1 MLKKIKQSLLKAV
14 APKEKKSQKPVKEKK
29 IKVTKPTKEKKVK
42 AAKPVKEKKVKAA
55 KPVKEKKVNAT
66 KEVKEAVEKKDAP
79 IVQKPIIKSGRVY
92 TSHSSQDPLVEIVK
106 IKKQDNEKR
115 VYKIKDYVIYPK
127 HGIGQIVAVEK
138 DVIAGIDIN
147 FYKIEITKD
156 KLVLTI
162 PTNQQSHL
170 RPLSSINQINKAISI
185 LKGKAKIKR
194 TMWSRRA
201 QEYEQKINSGEIYQI
216 AEVVRDLN
224 KNTDMPVDQSYSER
238 QLFEKAFERL
248 LGEVTVVLEST
259 EEEAKEKLNKALG
272 KTPEKNLV
280 E

>member
-1 MLKKIKQSLLKAV
+1 MLKKLKKTLSKVTGKKIPKTKKTQS
-14 APKEKKSQKPVKEKK
+14 KKVKSTKVKK
-29 IKVTKPTKEKKVK
+29 IKVVKIKKIKSVKVK
-42 AAKPVKEKKVKAA
+42 EIKVKSSKIKPA
-55 KPVKEKKVNAT
+55 KKEIEN
-66 KEVKEAVEKKDAP
+66 
-79 IVQKPIIKSGRVY
+79 KPAIKTGRVY
-92 TSHSSQDPLVEIVK
+92 TSHSSQDPLIEIVK

-115 VYKIKDYVIYPK
+115 TYKIKDYVIYPK
-127 HGIGQIVAVEK
+127 HGIGQISAVEK
-138 DVIAGIDIN
+138 DTIAGIDIT

-162 PTNQQSHL
+162 PTNQQGHL
-170 RPLSSINQINKAISI
+170 RSLSSTGQVAKAISI
-185 LKGKAKIKR
+185 LKGKAKVKR

-248 LGEVTVVLEST
+248 LGEVRVVLEAT

-272 KTPEKNLV
+272 KKPEQALV
-280 E
+280 T